1 MNNCYTVYKHISPSN
16 KVYIG
21 ITSRKPELRWRKG
34 NGYYN
39 NKHFYNAIKKY
50 GWDNFKHEILFENLS
65 KEEAERK
72 EIELIDYYNSTN
84 PLFGYNHDNGGYCS
98 ITATEETKRKI
109 SKGNKGKIVSRET
122 RIKISK
128 STKGKRLGEHRS
140 KEAREKIRQ
149 ANLGKVLSEKQKK
162 KIRENSGRNIKVCQY
177 SLDGKLINI
186 FDSQREAARRLNIDN
201 SSITK
206 CCKRKIKTAGGYV
219 WKYLNKK
226 EENIHND

>member
-39 NKHFYNAIKKY
+39 NKHFYNAIQKY

-65 KEEAERK
+65 KEEAEQK

-84 PLFGYNHDNGGYCS
+84 TLFGYNHDNGGHCS

-109 SKGNKGKIVSRET
+109 SKGNKGKIISRET

-186 FDSQREAARRLNIDN
+186 FDSQREAVRRLNIDN
-201 SSITK
+201 SSITN
-206 CCKRKIKTAGGYV
+206 GGYV

-226 EENIHND
+226 EEKIHND

>member
-1 MNNCYTVYKHISPSN
+1 MNNHYTVYKHISPSN
-16 KVYIG
+16 KIYIG
-21 ITSRKPELRWRKG
+21 ITSKKPELRWRKG

-39 NKHFYNAIKKY
+39 NKHFYNAIQKY
-50 GWDNFKHEILFENLS
+50 GWDNIKHEILFDGLS
-65 KEEAERK
+65 KGEAEQK

-84 PLFGYNHDNGGYCS
+84 PLFGYNHDNGGHCS
-98 ITATEETKRKI
+98 ITATEETKKKI
-109 SKGNKGKIVSRET
+109 SKGNKGKVVSKET
-122 RIKISK
+122 REKISR

-162 KIRENSGRNIKVCQY
+162 KIRENSGKNIKVCQY

-186 FDSQREAARRLNIDN
+186 FNSQRKAARRLNIDS
-201 SSITK
+201 SSIVK
-206 CCKRKIKTAGGYV
+206 CCKEKVKTAGGYV

-226 EENIHND
+226 EEKMHND